1 MFEHWILLLEEK
13 QEQFKVYNSHFFVFS
28 LKLDEKQINFV
39 HLTKIRLYLGEG
51 KNRVLG
57 HWACYKVETSTA
69 DEAETARQVV
79 YFSLLN
85 C

>member
-1 MFEHWILLLEEK
+1 MNTKYFEENK
-13 QEQFKVYNSHFFVFS
+13 EQYKVYNSLYFGFS
-28 LKLDEKQINFV
+28 QNIEKQINFFN
-39 HLTKIRLYLGEG
+39 LTKIRLCLGEG

-79 YFSLLN
+79 YFSVLD